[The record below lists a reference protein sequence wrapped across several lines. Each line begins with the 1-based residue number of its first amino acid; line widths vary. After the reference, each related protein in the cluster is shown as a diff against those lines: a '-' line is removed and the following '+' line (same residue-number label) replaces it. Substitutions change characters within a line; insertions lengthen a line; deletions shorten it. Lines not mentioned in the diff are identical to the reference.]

1 MEIEYDINN
10 IRNPPNMK
18 QSFVSLLLMLS
29 ASFILPSCEKE
40 VFDYS
45 PQMEAYYVESKGLSA
60 VTIDSVT
67 LFKNKV
73 DGFVTTHPIAKEH
86 EKYPL
91 IQANIKTTSLRIAI
105 TVNDEWAGD
114 TIIHF

>member
-1 MEIEYDINN
+1 
-10 IRNPPNMK
+10 MK
-18 QSFVSLLLMLS
+18 KSTITLMLLLS
-29 ASFILPSCEKE
+29 ASFILPSCEKA

-45 PQMEAYYVESKGLSA
+45 PQMEAYYVESKGLSS
-60 VTIDSVT
+60 VTIDSVRT
-67 LFKNKV
+67 FSSKV
-73 DGFVTTHPIAKEH
+73 DGFVTTYPIAKEH

-91 IQANIKTTSLRIAI
+91 IQANIKSASLRIAI

>member
-1 MEIEYDINN
+1 MMLVCLAFYGWKPLLQ
-10 IRNPPNMK
+10 PPSN
-18 QSFVSLLLMLS
+18 
-29 ASFILPSCEKE
+29 
-40 VFDYS
+40 

-73 DGFVTTHPIAKEH
+73 EGFVTTHPIAKEH

-91 IQANIKTTSLRIAI
+91 IQANIKSASLRLTI
-105 TVNDEWAGD
+105 TVDTTWAGEK
-114 TIIHF
+114 TINF

>member
-1 MEIEYDINN
+1 MRQTVIA
-10 IRNPPNMK
+10 
-18 QSFVSLLLMLS
+18 LLLLLS

-40 VFDYS
+40 AFDVS
-45 PQMEAYYVESKGLSA
+45 PQMDAYYAESKGLSA

-73 DGFVTTHPIAKEH
+73 EGFVTTHPIAKEH

-91 IQANIKTTSLRIAI
+91 IQANIKSASLRIAI

>member
-1 MEIEYDINN
+1 MRQTVIA
-10 IRNPPNMK
+10 
-18 QSFVSLLLMLS
+18 LLLLLS

-45 PQMEAYYVESKGLSA
+45 TQMEAYYTESKGLSA
-60 VTIDSVT
+60 MTIDSIT

-73 DGFVTTHPIAKEH
+73 EGVVTTHPIAKEH

-91 IQANIKTTSLRIAI
+91 IQANIKAASLRITI
-105 TVNDEWAGD
+105 TINDEWAGD

>member
-1 MEIEYDINN
+1 
-10 IRNPPNMK
+10 MK
-18 QSFVSLLLMLS
+18 QSFVSLLLLLS

-73 DGFVTTHPIAKEH
+73 EGFVTTHPIAKEH

-91 IQANIKTTSLRIAI
+91 IQANIKSASLRIAI

>member
-1 MEIEYDINN
+1 
-10 IRNPPNMK
+10 MK
-18 QSFVSLLLMLS
+18 KSMITMMLLLS
-29 ASFILPSCEKE
+29 TSFILPSCEKE

-45 PQMEAYYVESKGLSA
+45 TQMEAYYTESKGLSA

-73 DGFVTTHPIAKEH
+73 EGFVTTHPIAKEH

-91 IQANIKTTSLRIAI
+91 IQANIKAASIRITI